1 MAFSKNHKCLYFDTL
16 VRDKKQ
22 ESVLSLIHATFQAKK
37 NDEGKEK
44 IAENL
49 EYAYKLFKFDSG
61 SYEGNM
67 RQFESQYTIG
77 HEMGI
82 WKNSDLTLNELA
94 EKVALNQIT
103 ITEYFDIV
111 FLNYIQPID
120 GKVYNVLYLILSYMK
135 KNRLTKINKDELK
148 EVFSFASEDGNNN
161 INGLFNFL
169 IGTNYFDKKDR
180 QCIELK
186 CGLDDILSSCCLKYH
201 EKEYEE
207 VKNELKDLETYV
219 NYLTIDNRN
228 NKLYPANIL
237 SVENKGNSTNDS
249 LDDLVGYNKIF
260 YGIPGCGKSYYVE
273 NHLLKDVEKVKNE
286 NVFRTT
292 FYLDYS
298 NSDFIGQ
305 ILPKVEENGQVT
317 YVAYPGPFTKALE
330 KALKT
335 PDEKVFLIIEE
346 INRGNAAAIFGD
358 LFQLLDRERET
369 DLYAGK
375 IKGQSQYPISN
386 EFIETYF
393 NIQNQHVSSASGE
406 KKIPFTPGKIIIP
419 NNLYIVGTMNTSDQ
433 GVFPLDTAF
442 KRRWN
447 RVRVVNDW
455 ENDDSLLMFKD
466 LYIPLTNHS
475 WFDFVTTINDF
486 MMTNNKNGVLMEDK
500 KIGAYFINKDL
511 LVSKENKD
519 IVNQDNKN
527 KLAEFVFNVIDYIY
541 NDVSKFDRHSWF
553 KEDVSF
559 DELASA
565 VLKYEND
572 KYIGDDNFLL
582 NVVFPSDE
590 NQIDE

>member
-37 NDEGKEK
+37 NGEGKEK

-219 NYLTIDNRN
+219 NYKMT
-228 NKLYPANIL
+228 L
-237 SVENKGNSTNDS
+237 SV
-249 LDDLVGYNKIF
+249 
-260 YGIPGCGKSYYVE
+260 
-273 NHLLKDVEKVKNE
+273 
-286 NVFRTT
+286 
-292 FYLDYS
+292 
-298 NSDFIGQ
+298 
-305 ILPKVEENGQVT
+305 
-317 YVAYPGPFTKALE
+317 
-330 KALKT
+330 
-335 PDEKVFLIIEE
+335 
-346 INRGNAAAIFGD
+346 
-358 LFQLLDRERET
+358 
-369 DLYAGK
+369 
-375 IKGQSQYPISN
+375 
-386 EFIETYF
+386 
-393 NIQNQHVSSASGE
+393 
-406 KKIPFTPGKIIIP
+406 
-419 NNLYIVGTMNTSDQ
+419 
-433 GVFPLDTAF
+433 
-442 KRRWN
+442 
-447 RVRVVNDW
+447 
-455 ENDDSLLMFKD
+455 
-466 LYIPLTNHS
+466 
-475 WFDFVTTINDF
+475 
-486 MMTNNKNGVLMEDK
+486 
-500 KIGAYFINKDL
+500 
-511 LVSKENKD
+511 
-519 IVNQDNKN
+519 
-527 KLAEFVFNVIDYIY
+527 
-541 NDVSKFDRHSWF
+541 
-553 KEDVSF
+553 
-559 DELASA
+559 
-565 VLKYEND
+565 
-572 KYIGDDNFLL
+572 
-582 NVVFPSDE
+582 
-590 NQIDE
+590 